1 MFVRTIY
8 RFIYNSSTGQF
19 PSLVSLQMKNKIYDG
34 PYHHRCTGTI
44 ISKTHVLSAAHC
56 FSQNLAQP
64 EQWIVVAG
72 SIFPKKSNTYYVKKI
87 KLHPEYMKKASIDDV
102 AIVIIKGEF
111 KLSKNL
117 KVMGMANNFQIPKGT
132 SCLISFQT
140 ISKLIVL
147 FYQSYRI

>member
-19 PSLVSLQMKNKIYDG
+19 PSLVSLQMYDR
-34 PYHHRCTGTI
+34 HRCAGTI

-56 FSQNLAQP
+56 FSLAQP

-72 SIFPKKSNTYYVKKI
+72 SRFPKKSNTYYVKKI
-87 KLHPEYMKKASIDDV
+87 KLHPEYMEKVSIDDV

-140 ISKLIVL
+140 I
-147 FYQSYRI
+147 